1 MEMKKTQ
8 LLMDKPVNLGLS
20 IQELS
25 QVLMYEFWYDYV
37 KPESGE
43 KAKLRYMNT
52 NSFLVYKITYM

>member
-1 MEMKKTQ
+1 
-8 LLMDKPVNLGLS
+8 MDNSVNLGLS

>member
-1 MEMKKTQ
+1 
-8 LLMDKPVNLGLS
+8 MDKSVNLGLS

-43 KAKLRYMNT
+43 KVKLRYMNT

>member
-8 LLMDKPVNLGLS
+8 LLMDKSVNLGLS

-52 NSFLVYKITYM
+52 NSLLVYKITYM

>member
-8 LLMDKPVNLGLS
+8 LLMDKSVNLGLS

-25 QVLMYEFWYDYV
+25 QVLIYEFWYDYV

-43 KAKLRYMNT
+43 KAKLHHMNT